1 MSYSL
6 SLNGVVLYGYKRE
19 HKKSGLW
26 RYDKLISAPHAN
38 DYCIKL
44 EFDTKYQAQL
54 WLLQVSSFP
63 KFSEFLTSPGLTEE
77 IVEKMYLKGKYRL
90 ASRFIRSLKHQK
102 IVDSQAKETPYLCEI
117 IIHEE

>member
-6 SLNGVVLYGYKRE
+6 SLNGVVIYGYKKE

-26 RYDKLISAPHAN
+26 RYEKDLCAPQA
-38 DYCIKL
+38 DDFCVKL

-54 WLLQVSSFP
+54 WLLQMSSFP
-63 KFSEFLTSPGLTEE
+63 KFNDYLASPGLTEE
-77 IVEKMYLKGKYRL
+77 VVEKLYLKGKYKL
-90 ASRFIRSLKHQK
+90 APRFIWYLHHHKFIDTNTK
-102 IVDSQAKETPYLCEI
+102 DTPYLCEI